1 MPMLLIK
8 GAYAIVGTS
17 PDGDTVHFRA
27 DTPAEWDFVCGP
39 HRVKRNSEGRA
50 KLRLEGIDTLET
62 HFTSHGPE
70 VSQPPPIPAQARKA
84 LLDWVGFTD
93 VQWGADGTVAS
104 TVPASV
110 PGFVLTRGADPDNRC
125 IAFAGLGTHPAAS
138 GTHVN
143 VDAALLRTTLN
154 YQQISSGLAYPMYYQ
169 TLFHDL
175 RDELTAAVQQAKAA
189 PAKGVWAVDQT
200 LTGASVTGMSS
211 ITDTGP
217 TAGGAVIYPKLFR
230 RLVEYLNLGDA
241 NVAGFPAFLDQKADK
256 FMVLSTGQFTTGL
269 DAVVEVSG
277 TTVKMTRP
285 PEDLVFQ
292 EA

>member
-1 MPMLLIK
+1 M
-8 GAYAIVGTS
+8 
-17 PDGDTVHFRA
+17 
-27 DTPAEWDFVCGP
+27 
-39 HRVKRNSEGRA
+39 
-50 KLRLEGIDTLET
+50 
-62 HFTSHGPE
+62 
-70 VSQPPPIPAQARKA
+70 
-84 LLDWVGFTD
+84 GFTD
-93 VQWGADGTVAS
+93 VQWGADGRVAS

-125 IAFAGLGTHPAAS
+125 IAFACLGAHPAAS

-143 VDAALLRTTLN
+143 VDAALLQSTLN
-154 YQQISSGLAYPMYYQ
+154 YHQISSGFTYPLYYQ

-175 RDELTAAVQQAKAA
+175 RDALTAAVLQAKAA

-200 LTGASVTGMSS
+200 LNGATVTAMSS

-217 TAGGAVIYPKLFR
+217 TAGGAVLYPKLFR
-230 RLVEYLNLGDA
+230 RLVEYLNLGSA
-241 NVAGFPAFLDQKADK
+241 NLAGFPAFLSQKADK

-269 DAVVEVSG
+269 DAVVDVAG
-277 TTVKMTRP
+277 TTVRMTRP